1 MFFIYRRQY
10 KRIMDINKVKRT
22 FKKVLTEL
30 KKTGAARVNKSDI
43 TTFFTTSSR
52 GDNDAAN
59 KKRENVLAS
68 LLTVPTDYLTDA
80 AHGAQWRTVRDDWIR
95 VLKAFT
101 PDPEKEAT
109 AKLMGGRKYNYD
121 IDLFIKT
128 NNNKHKIEFKYGG
141 SKITEL
147 PQFLSLQAKAP
158 LFPLTFPQ
166 FYYEKYIDRYIAADT
181 GLTAPKPPLAE
192 YLDMVTKVNYDVN
205 PFFAQLKEREDVNK
219 AQKDKIVN
227 DGITDYL
234 NQYGSK
240 IDAAA
245 FTEKV
250 KETQRDKVYIMWSG
264 GKFNVDQLDTEN
276 LNFEFHQIRNGNLLE
291 VKSGDL
297 ICSMLL
303 RWRNHKGILKPAW
316 QISLKR
322 V

>member
-1 MFFIYRRQY
+1 
-10 KRIMDINKVKRT
+10 MDINKLKRT

-43 TTFFTTSSR
+43 TTFFATSSR
-52 GDNDAAN
+52 NDNDAAN
-59 KKRENVLAS
+59 KKRENALAA
-68 LLTVPTDYLTDA
+68 LLTVPADYLADPTY
-80 AHGAQWRTVRDDWIR
+80 GPQWLTVRDDWIR

-101 PDPEKEAT
+101 PDPATEAT
-109 AKLMGGRKYNYD
+109 TKLMGGRKYNYD
-121 IDLFIKT
+121 IDLTIK
-128 NNNKHKIEFKYGG
+128 NSINRHKLEFKYGG
-141 SKITEL
+141 TKITEL

-158 LFPLTFPQ
+158 LFPVTFPE
-166 FYYEKYIDRYIAADT
+166 FYYEKYIDQYIAADA
-181 GLTAPKPPLAE
+181 GLTAPKPPLTE
-192 YLDMVTKVNYDVN
+192 YLDMVTKVNYDVS

-234 NQYGSK
+234 NQYDSK
-240 IDAAA
+240 IDATA

-250 KETQRDKVYIMWSG
+250 KETQRDKVYMLWSD
-264 GKFNVDQLDTEN
+264 GKFNVDQLETEN
-276 LNFEFHQIRNGNLLE
+276 LNFEFYQIRNGNLLE

-297 ICSMLL
+297 VCSMLL
-303 RWRNHKGILKPAW
+303 RWRNHKGILNPAW

>member
-1 MFFIYRRQY
+1 
-10 KRIMDINKVKRT
+10 MDKVKRT
-22 FKKVLTEL
+22 LKKVLAEL
-30 KKTGAARVNKSDI
+30 KKTGAVRVNSSDI

-52 GDNDAAN
+52 NDNDATN

-68 LLTVPTDYLTDA
+68 LLTVPPDYMTDPT
-80 AHGAQWRTVRDDWIR
+80 HGEQWRAVRDDWIR
-95 VLKAFT
+95 VLKTFT

-109 AKLMGGRKYNYD
+109 TKLMGGRKYNYD

-128 NNNKHKIEFKYGG
+128 NSNKHKIEFKYGG

-166 FYYEKYIDRYIAADT
+166 FYYEKYIDQYLACDD
-181 GLTAPKPPLAE
+181 GLTAPKPELAQ

-205 PFFAQLKEREDVNK
+205 PFFAQLKERENVNK

-234 NQYGSK
+234 NQYGNK
-240 IDAAA
+240 IDLAA
-245 FTEKV
+245 FTDKV
-250 KETQRDKVYIMWSG
+250 KETQHDKVYIMWSS
-264 GKFNVDQLDTEN
+264 GKFNVDQLETEN
-276 LNFEFHQIRNGNLLE
+276 LNFEFYQIRNGNLLE

-303 RWRNHKGILKPAW
+303 RWRNHKGVLNPAW

-322 V
+322 A

>member
-1 MFFIYRRQY
+1 
-10 KRIMDINKVKRT
+10 MDKIKRT

-30 KKTGAARVNKSDI
+30 KKTGAARVNSSDI

-52 GDNDAAN
+52 NDNDVTN

-68 LLTVPTDYLTDA
+68 LLAVPDDYLADPT
-80 AHGAQWRTVRDDWIR
+80 HGHQWRAVRDDWIR
-95 VLKAFT
+95 VLKTFT
-101 PDPEKEAT
+101 PDPEREAT
-109 AKLMGGRKYNYD
+109 TKLMGGRKYNYD

-128 NNNKHKIEFKYGG
+128 NSNKHKLEFKYGG
-141 SKITEL
+141 TKITEL

-166 FYYEKYIDRYIAADT
+166 FYYEKYIDQYIACDE
-181 GLTAPKPPLAE
+181 GLTIPKPPLAE
-192 YLDMVTKVNYDVN
+192 YLDMVTKVNYDVA
-205 PFFAQLKEREDVNK
+205 PFFAQLKERENVNK

-234 NQYGSK
+234 NLYGNK

-245 FTEKV
+245 FTDKV

-264 GKFNVDQLDTEN
+264 GKFNVDQLVTED
-276 LNFEFHQIRNGNLLE
+276 LNFEFYQIRNGNLLE

-303 RWRNHKGILKPAW
+303 RWRNHKGVLNPAW

-322 V
+322 T